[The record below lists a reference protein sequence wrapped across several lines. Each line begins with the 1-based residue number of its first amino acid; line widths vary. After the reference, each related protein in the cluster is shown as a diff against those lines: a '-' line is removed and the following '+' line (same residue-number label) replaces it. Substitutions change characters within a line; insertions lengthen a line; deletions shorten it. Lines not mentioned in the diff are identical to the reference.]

1 MKKALSIILALLSCF
16 ILCNIAFA
24 NGTAPEND
32 SAYLVDAKIVR
43 VPLKNRI
50 SFRQLPESPK
60 GITVELTYS
69 DGTTVTDKIALD
81 ENGYCVNGES
91 VIEAEYT
98 AVEKYGIKNASLFM
112 NEGELHLSYKYLC
125 LPTTIGGLFQMFFDL
140 LKG

>member
-1 MKKALSIILALLSCF
+1 MKRVLSIILALLSCF
-16 ILCNIAFA
+16 MLCNIAFA
-24 NGTAPEND
+24 DKVEPESD

-43 VPLKNRI
+43 VPTKNRI
-50 SFRQLPESPK
+50 SFRQLPESPI

-69 DGTTVTDKIALD
+69 DGTTVTDKVELVED
-81 ENGYCVNGES
+81 GYYVNGES

-98 AVEKYGIKNASLFM
+98 AVVKYGIKNASLFM